1 VLDRATF
8 EYKICERVNPMKTIS
23 RTIILTTVML
33 LSAAH
38 LHAQGATAAIS
49 GTVLDP
55 TGAAIPGA
63 SITVRNIGTAFTRT
77 VISDDQGRYVA
88 PELPIGEYEVQA
100 SLAGFQTVVRRGIS
114 LTVGS
119 RPVVDLQLPI
129 GQAAE
134 TVSVTGEISQVET
147 TSSSVSSLVNQ
158 TQMRELPLNGRNFEQ
173 LILLAPGALSYPAG
187 GSSALVGRAAT
198 YSVSG
203 SRPEGYG
210 MLLDG
215 ENIQNWWQR
224 GTGAAV
230 TGTSLGIE
238 AIAEFQTLTNTY
250 SAEFGGNGAVINSVT
265 KSGTNSFHGSVYEFL
280 RNNALDARNFFE
292 KEHPAPFRRNQF
304 GGAVGGPVKTGKVF
318 FFFNYEGL
326 RQHLDQTFQAFVPTL
341 AARAQAVPSVKSI
354 IDLYPAPT
362 TDLGGDISTLITVG
376 GQTAKEDYYLGR
388 FDYNLSS
395 KDSMFVRY
403 VSDVGTLVSTTAIPL
418 WPTLDRSANRYSTVQ
433 ERHIFS
439 PTLLN
444 SFGFSFTRPDTSQT
458 QPTKFA
464 PLQQA
469 FPGRQDVTI
478 TVNGLSPLGANF
490 VNPFRFLQNKFT
502 ITDDVLWTKG
512 SHSLKVG
519 ARLRRQQINSFS
531 YTYWNGNYTFTS
543 LPAFLSGTPRI
554 FTGARDGEAYGN
566 RDFRDIALAPYI
578 QDDWKVTRKL
588 TLNMGLRYEFQ
599 TNPIEA
605 HGNLHNVVNALTD
618 TTYTN
623 VPHAFKTNPSVWNLD
638 PRFGFAYDVFGD
650 HQTSLRGGFGLF
662 HDPYQTYVF
671 FSGYVGTPP
680 FNSLNQENP
689 SFPIPFQG
697 TIGQQP
703 LPALTFGTKYDIAKT
718 PYQMQWNLNV
728 QRELFRDTALT
739 IGYVG
744 SRGVNLLSFRDFN
757 PPQVELDANGVQH
770 FGKIVN
776 GVGVSNPRLNPN
788 FGTLT
793 LSQPSSLSRYNA
805 FQMSLNE
812 RFSNSIQTYF
822 SYTLSHCVDLAYTY
836 GGLGGNNGTSAWNN
850 PYDGSTDKGNCS
862 FDIRHNLTLN
872 AVYRLPFKGN
882 RLVEGWQLSGI
893 ESFRTGVPFSVTT
906 GFDTGLL
913 GNNFATPRPNRIAGC
928 DITANQSRIHWYN
941 PDCFQLQPVGTLGNA
956 GRNIGTAPSYATL
969 DVNLAKDTKITET
982 TGLQFRAEFFNI
994 LNHTNFS
1001 TPTLGAFSSS
1011 GAPNSNAG
1019 TVTAI
1024 VGTSRQIQFAL
1035 KVLF

>member
-1 VLDRATF
+1 
-8 EYKICERVNPMKTIS
+8 M
-23 RTIILTTVML
+23 
-33 LSAAH
+33 
-38 LHAQGATAAIS
+38 
-49 GTVLDP
+49 
-55 TGAAIPGA
+55 
-63 SITVRNIGTAFTRT
+63 
-77 VISDDQGRYVA
+77 
-88 PELPIGEYEVQA
+88 
-100 SLAGFQTVVRRGIS
+100 RRGIP

-119 RPVVDLQLPI
+119 RPVIDLQLPI
-129 GQAAE
+129 GQAEE
-134 TVSVTGEISQVET
+134 TISVTGDLSQVET

-250 SAEFGGNGAVINSVT
+250 SAEFGGNGAVINSAT

-292 KEHPAPFRRNQF
+292 LKSAAPFRRNQF
-304 GGAVGGPVKTGKVF
+304 GASVGGPVKRNKAF

-341 AARAQAVPSVKSI
+341 AARAQAVPSVRPI
-354 IDLYPAPT
+354 VDLYPAPT
-362 TDLGGDISTLITVG
+362 TDLGGGIGTLITVG
-376 GQTAKEDYYLGR
+376 GQTAKEDYYFGR
-388 FDYNLSS
+388 FDYTLSPT
-395 KDSMFVRY
+395 DTMFVRY
-403 VSDVGTLVSTTAIPL
+403 VNDIGTLVATTAIPL
-418 WPTLDRSANRYSTVQ
+418 WPTLDRSANRYSTIQ

-444 SFGFSFTRPDTSQT
+444 SFGFAFTRPDTNET
-458 QPTKFA
+458 QPNKYP

-478 TVNGLSPLGANF
+478 SVNGLSPLGANF

-502 ITDDVLWTKG
+502 VTDDVLWTRG
-512 SHSLKVG
+512 SHSLRFGFRV
-519 ARLRRQQINSFS
+519 RRQQINSFS

-543 LPAFLSGTPRI
+543 LQALLSGTPRI

-566 RDFRDIALAPYI
+566 RDFRDTALAPYI
-578 QDDWKVTRKL
+578 QDDWKVRRKL
-588 TLNMGLRYEFQ
+588 TLNAGLRYEFQ
-599 TNPIEA
+599 TDPTEV
-605 HGNLHNVVNALTD
+605 HGNLHNVVNPVKD
-618 TTYTN
+618 TAYTS
-623 VPHAFKTNPSVWNLD
+623 VPHAFKTNPSLWNLD

-650 HQTSLRGGFGLF
+650 HKTSLRGGFGLF
-662 HDPYQTYVF
+662 HDPFQTYVF

-697 TIGQQP
+697 TIGPQP
-703 LPALTFGTKYDIAKT
+703 LPALTFGTVYDIRTT

-728 QRELFRDTALT
+728 QREIFRDTAVT
-739 IGYVG
+739 VGYVG
-744 SRGVNLLSFRDFN
+744 SRGVNLLSFRDYN

-805 FQMSLNE
+805 MQLSVNE
-812 RFSNSIQTYF
+812 RFSNSVQTYF
-822 SYTLSHCVDLAYTY
+822 SYTFSHCVDLAYTY

-850 PYDGSTDKGNCS
+850 PYDGSTDKGSCS
-862 FDIRHNLTLN
+862 YDIRHNLTLS
-872 AVYRLPFKGN
+872 AVYRLPFRGN
-882 RLVEGWQLSGI
+882 RIVEGWQLSGI
-893 ESFRTGVPFSVTT
+893 EAFRTGVPFTVTT
-906 GFDTGLL
+906 GFDTALL
-913 GNNFATPRPNRIAGC
+913 GNNFATPRPNRVAGC
-928 DITANQSRIHWYN
+928 DIKANQSRIHWYS
-941 PDCFQLQPVGTLGNA
+941 PDCFTLQPIGTLGNS
-956 GRNIGTAPSYATL
+956 GRNIGTSPSYATL
-969 DVNLAKDTKITET
+969 DINLAKDTRITEAT
-982 TGLQFRAEFFNI
+982 ALQFRAEFFNI

-1011 GAPNSNAG
+1011 GTPNPNAG
-1019 TVTAI
+1019 TITSI

-1035 KVLF
+1035 KLLF

>member
-1 VLDRATF
+1 
-8 EYKICERVNPMKTIS
+8 MKTIS
-23 RTIILTTVML
+23 VIITMAVGML
-33 LSAAH
+33 LAAGN

-63 SITVRNIGTAFTRT
+63 SISVRNVGTAFTRT
-77 VISDDQGRYVA
+77 LVSDDQGRYVA
-88 PELPIGEYEVQA
+88 QELPIGEYEVQA
-100 SLAGFQTVVRRGIS
+100 SLAGFQTVVRRGIPV
-114 LTVGS
+114 TVGS
-119 RPVVDLQLPI
+119 QRVVDLQMPL
-129 GQAAE
+129 GQAE
-134 TVSVTGEISQVET
+134 QTVSVTGDISQVET
-147 TSSSVSSLVNQ
+147 TSSSISSLVNQ

-187 GSSALVGRAAT
+187 GSSALVGRAST

-250 SAEFGGNGAVINSVT
+250 SSEFGGNGAVINSVT
-265 KSGTNSFHGSVYEFL
+265 KSGTNSLHGSAYEFL

-292 KEHPAPFRRNQF
+292 LKSAAPFRRNQF
-304 GGAVGGPVKTGKVF
+304 GGSVGGPVKRDKAF

-341 AARAQAVPSVKSI
+341 AVRSQAAASVKPI

-362 TDLGGDISTLITVG
+362 TDLGDGIGTLITVG
-376 GQTAKEDYYLGR
+376 GQTADEDYYLGR
-388 FDYNLSS
+388 FDYTLSA

-403 VSDVGTLVSTTAIPL
+403 VSDIGTLVSTTAIPL
-418 WPTLDRSANRYSTVQ
+418 WPTFDRSANRYSTIQ

-439 PTLLN
+439 PALLN

-458 QPTKFA
+458 QPAKFA

-478 TVNGLSPLGANF
+478 SVNGLSPLGANF

-502 ITDDVLWTKG
+502 FTDDVIWTKG
-512 SHSLKVG
+512 SHSLKFG
-519 ARLRRQQINSFS
+519 MRLRRQQINSFS
-531 YTYWNGNYTFTS
+531 YTYWNGNYTFSS
-543 LPAFLSGTPRI
+543 LQSFLNGTPRI

-599 TNPIEA
+599 TNPVEA
-605 HGNLHNVVNALTD
+605 HGNLHNAVNPLTD
-618 TTYTN
+618 TAYTS
-623 VPHAFKTNPSVWNLD
+623 VPHPFKTNPSVWNLD

-650 HQTSLRGGFGLF
+650 HKTSLRGGFGLF

-689 SFPIPFQG
+689 SFPVPFQG
-697 TIGQQP
+697 TIGPQP
-703 LPALTFGTKYDIAKT
+703 LPALTFGTVYDIRKT

-728 QRELFRDTALT
+728 QRELLRDTT
-739 IGYVG
+739 ITLGYVG

-757 PPQVELDANGVQH
+757 PPQVEVDANGVQH
-770 FGKIVN
+770 FGKIV
-776 GVGVSNPRLNPN
+776 GGTGVSNPRLNPN

-793 LSQPSSLSRYNA
+793 LSHPSSLSRYNGL
-805 FQMSLNE
+805 QMSVNQ
-812 RFSNSIQTYF
+812 RFASNFQTYF
-822 SYTLSHCVDLAYTY
+822 SYTFSHCVDLAYTY

-850 PYDGSTDKGNCS
+850 PYDGATDKGNCS

-872 AVYRLPFKGN
+872 AVYRLPFRGN
-882 RLVEGWQLSGI
+882 RLVEGWQITGI
-893 ESFRTGVPFSVTT
+893 ESFRTGVPFTVTT
-906 GFDTGLL
+906 GFDTALL

-928 DITANQSRIHWYN
+928 DIQANQSRIHWYN
-941 PDCFQLQPVGTLGNA
+941 PDCFQLQPAGTLGNS
-956 GRNIGTAPSYATL
+956 GRNIGTAPSYVTL
-969 DVNLAKDTKITET
+969 DVNLSKDTRITEAT
-982 TGLQFRAEFFNI
+982 SLQFRAEVFNV

-1011 GAPNSNAG
+1011 GAPNPNAG
-1019 TVTAI
+1019 TITSI

-1035 KVLF
+1035 KLLF

>member
-1 VLDRATF
+1 
-8 EYKICERVNPMKTIS
+8 MKTLFQIS
-23 RTIILTTVML
+23 LVFLVVIL
-33 LSAAH
+33 AAAN
-38 LHAQGATAAIS
+38 LNAQGATAVIS

-63 SITVRNIGTAFTRT
+63 SITVKNVGTAFMRT
-77 VISDDQGRYVA
+77 IVSDDQGRYIA

-100 SLAGFQTVVRRGIS
+100 SLAGFQTVVRRGIAV
-114 LTVGS
+114 TVGS
-119 RPVVDLQLPI
+119 RPVVDLQMSI
-129 GQAAE
+129 GKAE
-134 TVSVTGEISQVET
+134 ETISVTGELSQVET
-147 TSSSVSSLVNQ
+147 TTSSVSTLINQ
-158 TQMRELPLNGRNFEQ
+158 TQMRELPLNGRNYEQ
-173 LILLAPGALSYPAG
+173 LILLAPGAQSYPAG

-198 YSVSG
+198 YSISG

-210 MLLDG
+210 LLLDG

-224 GTGAAV
+224 GSGAAV

-250 SAEFGGNGAVINSVT
+250 SAEFGGNGAAINSVT
-265 KSGTNSFHGSVYEFL
+265 KSGTNSYHGSVYEFL

-292 KEHPAPFRRNQF
+292 LKSAAPFRRNQF
-304 GGAVGGPVKTGKVF
+304 GASVGGPVKQNKAF

-341 AARAQAVPSVKSI
+341 AARAQAVPSVRPI
-354 IDLYPAPT
+354 VDLYPAPT
-362 TDLGGDISTLITVG
+362 TDLGGGIGTLITVG
-376 GQTAKEDYYLGR
+376 GQTAEENYYLGR
-388 FDYNLSS
+388 VDFNLSS

-403 VSDVGTLVSTTAIPL
+403 VNDTGTLVGTTAIPL
-418 WPTLDRSANRYSTVQ
+418 WPTLDRSSNQYSTVQ

-439 PTLLN
+439 TNLLN
-444 SFGFSFTRPDTSQT
+444 AFGFSFTRPNTTET
-458 QPTKFA
+458 QPNKFA

-512 SHSLKVG
+512 SHSFKFG

-543 LPAFLSGTPRI
+543 LATFLSGTPRI

-578 QDDWKVTRKL
+578 QDDWKLTRKL
-588 TLNMGLRYEFQ
+588 TINAGIRYEFQ
-599 TNPIEA
+599 TNPVEA
-605 HGNLHNVVNALTD
+605 HGNLHNVVNPFTD
-618 TTYTN
+618 TGYTN
-623 VPHAFKTNPSVWNLD
+623 VPHPFKTNPSIWNLD
-638 PRFGFAYDVFGD
+638 PRLGFAYDVFGD
-650 HQTSLRGGFGLF
+650 HKTSLRGGFGLF
-662 HDPYQTYVF
+662 HDPYQTYVY

-689 SFPIPFQG
+689 SFPVPFQG
-697 TIGQQP
+697 TIGPQP
-703 LPALTFGTKYDIAKT
+703 LPALTFGTVYDIKKT

-728 QRELFRDTALT
+728 QRELMRDTTLT
-739 IGYVG
+739 VGYVG
-744 SRGVNLLSFRDFN
+744 ARGVNLLSFRDYN
-757 PPQVELDANGVQH
+757 PPQVEVDANGVQH
-770 FGKIVN
+770 FGKVVN

-805 FQMSLNE
+805 MQMSVEE
-812 RFSNSIQTYF
+812 RFSNRLQSHF

-862 FDIRHNLTLN
+862 FDIRHNLGVSV
-872 AVYRLPFKGN
+872 VYQLPFRGN
-882 RLVEGWQLSGI
+882 RLIEGWQLSGI
-893 ESFRTGVPFSVTT
+893 QAFRTGVPFSITT
-906 GFDTGLL
+906 GFDTALL

-928 DITANQSRIHWYN
+928 DITANQTRIHWYN
-941 PDCFQLQPVGTLGNA
+941 PDCFQLQPAGTLGNA

-969 DVNLAKDTKITET
+969 DINLAKDTKITESM
-982 TGLQFRAEFFNI
+982 GVQFRAEFFNI

-1011 GAPNSNAG
+1011 GAPNPNAG
-1019 TVTAI
+1019 TITSI
-1024 VGTSRQIQFAL
+1024 IGTSRQIQFAL

>member
-1 VLDRATF
+1 
-8 EYKICERVNPMKTIS
+8 MKSIS
-23 RTIILTTVML
+23 RTIIVAAVMML
-33 LSAAH
+33 AASN
-38 LHAQGATAAIS
+38 LHAQGATASITGS
-49 GTVLDP
+49 VLDP

-63 SITVRNIGTAFTRT
+63 SITVRNSGTAFSQT
-77 VISDDQGRYVA
+77 VLSDDQGRYVA
-88 PELPIGEYEVQA
+88 PDLPIGEYEVQG
-100 SLAGFQTVVRRGIS
+100 SLAGFQTVVRRGIR

-119 RPVVDLQLPI
+119 RPVVDLQLPV
-129 GQAAE
+129 GQTE
-134 TVSVTGEISQVET
+134 QTVSVTGEISQVET
-147 TSSSVSSLVNQ
+147 TTSSVSSLVNQ

-187 GSSALVGRAAT
+187 GSSALVGRAST

-250 SAEFGGNGAVINSVT
+250 SAEFGGNGAVVNSAT

-292 KEHPAPFRRNQF
+292 LKDAAPFRRNQF
-304 GGAVGGPVKTGKVF
+304 GAAAGGPVKKGKAF

-341 AARAQAVPSVKSI
+341 AVRAQAVPSVKPI

-362 TDLGGDISTLITVG
+362 TDLGGGIGTLITVG
-376 GQTAKEDYYLGR
+376 GQTAREDYYLGR

-395 KDSMFVRY
+395 RDSMFARY
-403 VSDVGTLVSTTAIPL
+403 VDDVGTLVSTTAIPL
-418 WPTLDRSANRYSTVQ
+418 WPTLDRSANRYSTIQ

-439 PTLLN
+439 PSLLN

-458 QPTKFA
+458 QPAKFA

-478 TVNGLSPLGANF
+478 TVNGLSSLGANF

-502 ITDDVLWTKG
+502 ITDDILWTKG
-512 SHSLKVG
+512 SHSLKIG
-519 ARLRRQQINSFS
+519 GRLRRQQINSYS
-531 YTYWNGNYTFTS
+531 YTYWNGNYTFTG
-543 LPAFLSGTPRI
+543 LPTFLAGTPRI

-578 QDDWKVTRKL
+578 QDDWKVSRKL
-588 TLNMGLRYEFQ
+588 TVNAGLRYEFQ
-599 TNPIEA
+599 TNPVEA
-605 HGNLHNVVNALTD
+605 HNNLHNVVDAVND
-618 TTYTN
+618 PGYTS
-623 VPHAFKTNPSVWNLD
+623 VPHAFKTNPAVWNID
-638 PRFGFAYDVFGD
+638 PRVGFAYDVFGD
-650 HQTSLRGGFGLF
+650 HKTSLRGGFGLF

-703 LPALTFGTKYDIAKT
+703 LPALTFGTKYDIGKT
-718 PYQMQWNLNV
+718 PYQMQWNLNI
-728 QRELFRDTALT
+728 QREVYRNTTLT

-757 PPQVELDANGVQH
+757 PPQVEVDSNGVQH
-770 FGKIVN
+770 FGKVVN

-805 FQMSLNE
+805 LQMSVDE
-812 RFSNSIQTYF
+812 RFSNSFQTHF
-822 SYTLSHCVDLAYTY
+822 SYTYSHCIDLAYTY

-862 FDIRHNLTLN
+862 FDIRHNLGLS

-893 ESFRTGVPFSVTT
+893 EAFRTGVPFSITS
-906 GFDTGLL
+906 GFDAGLL
-913 GNNFATPRPNRIAGC
+913 GNNFATPRPDRIAGC
-928 DITANQSRIHWYN
+928 DIKANQSRIHWYN
-941 PDCFQLQPVGTLGNA
+941 PDCFRLQAIGTLGNA
-956 GRNIGTAPSYATL
+956 GRNIGTSPSYTTL
-969 DVNLAKDTKITET
+969 DVNLSKDTKMTET
-982 TGLQFRAEFFNI
+982 TNLQFRAEFFNI

-1001 TPTLGAFSSS
+1001 TPTLGAFSST
-1011 GAPNSNAG
+1011 GAPNPNAG
-1019 TVTAI
+1019 TITSI

>member
-1 VLDRATF
+1 
-8 EYKICERVNPMKTIS
+8 MKTVSQIIS
-23 RTIILTTVML
+23 VTFVLML
-33 LSAAH
+33 AVANLN
-38 LHAQGATAAIS
+38 AQGATAAIS
-49 GTVLDP
+49 GTVFDP

-63 SITVRNIGTAFTRT
+63 SITVKNVGTSFTRT
-77 VISDDQGRYVA
+77 IVSDDQGRYLA
-88 PELPIGEYEVQA
+88 PELPIGVYEVQG
-100 SLAGFQTVVRRGIS
+100 SLAGFQTVVRRGIE

-119 RPVVDLQLPI
+119 HPVVDLHMAI
-129 GQAAE
+129 GKAE
-134 TVSVTGEISQVET
+134 ETISVTGDISQVET
-147 TSSSVSSLVNQ
+147 TSSAVSTLVNQ

-173 LILLAPGALSYPAG
+173 LILLAPGAQSYPAG
-187 GSSALVGRAAT
+187 NMTALVGRAAP
-198 YSVSG
+198 YSISG

-224 GTGAAV
+224 GGGAAV

-250 SAEFGGNGAVINSVT
+250 SAEFGGNGAAVNSVS

-280 RNNALDARNFFE
+280 RNNKLDARNFFE
-292 KEHPAPFRRNQF
+292 LQSAAPFRRNQF
-304 GGAVGGPVKTGKVF
+304 GASVGGPVKQNKTF

-326 RQHLDQTFQAFVPTL
+326 RQHLDQAFQAFVPTL
-341 AARAQAVPSVKSI
+341 AARAQAVPSIKSI
-354 IDLYPAPT
+354 VDLYPIPT
-362 TDLGGDISTLITVG
+362 TDLGGGIGTLTTIG
-376 GQTAKEDYYLGR
+376 GQTANEDYYLGR
-388 FDYNLSS
+388 VDFNLSS

-403 VSDVGTLVSTTAIPL
+403 VNDTGTLVGTTAIPL
-418 WPTLDRSANRYSTVQ
+418 WPTLDRSSNQYSTVQ

-439 PTLLN
+439 TNLLN
-444 SFGFSFTRPDTSQT
+444 SFGFAFTRPNTSQT
-458 QPTKFA
+458 QPNKFA

-502 ITDDVLWTKG
+502 ITDDILWTRG
-512 SHSLKVG
+512 AHSLKVG
-519 ARLRRQQINSFS
+519 ARFRRQQINSFS
-531 YTYWNGNYTFTS
+531 YTYWNGNYTFTGIQT
-543 LPAFLSGTPRI
+543 LLSATPRI

-588 TLNMGLRYEFQ
+588 TINAGVRYEFQ

-605 HGNLHNVVNALTD
+605 HGNLHNVVNPFTD
-618 TTYTN
+618 TGYTN
-623 VPHAFKTNPSVWNLD
+623 VPKAFKTNPSVWNLD
-638 PRFGFAYDVFGD
+638 PRLGFAYDVFGD
-650 HQTSLRGGFGLF
+650 HKTSLRGGFGLF
-662 HDPYQTYVF
+662 HDPYQTYAF

-697 TIGQQP
+697 TIGPQP
-703 LPALTFGTKYDIAKT
+703 LPSLTFGTVYDIKKT

-728 QRELFRDTALT
+728 QREILRDTTLT
-739 IGYVG
+739 VGYVG
-744 SRGVNLLSFRDFN
+744 SRGVNLLSFRDYN
-757 PPQVELDANGVQH
+757 PPQMEVDANGVQH

-805 FQMSLNE
+805 LQMSVNE
-812 RFSNSIQTYF
+812 RFSPRLQTHF
-822 SYTLSHCVDLAYTY
+822 SYTWSHCVDLAYTY

-862 FDIRHNLTLN
+862 FDIRHNLSFSL
-872 AVYRLPFKGN
+872 VYQLPFRGN

-893 ESFRTGVPFSVTT
+893 ESFRTGVPFSITT
-906 GFDTGLL
+906 GFDTALL

-928 DITANQSRIHWYN
+928 DITKNQSRIHWFN
-941 PDCFQLQPVGTLGNA
+941 PDCFQLQPAGTLGNA
-956 GRNIGTAPSYATL
+956 GRNIGTTPGYTTL
-969 DVNLAKDTKITET
+969 DVNLAKDTKITESV
-982 TGLQFRAEFFNI
+982 GIQFRSEFFNI
-994 LNHTNFS
+994 LNHTNFNF
-1001 TPTLGAFSSS
+1001 PTLGAFNSS
-1011 GAPNSNAG
+1011 GLPNANAG
-1019 TVTAI
+1019 TITSI
-1024 VGTSRQIQFAL
+1024 LGTSRQIQFAL